1 MNDVI
6 EQINLQIEKYS
17 LLKHKFYKMWSEGEL
32 TMDHLKGYSKE
43 YFQLVKSVPQFVEN
57 ISQLTNDPS
66 VKAVLTETL
75 NEESEHIDLWVKF
88 AVGLGVPKEDLLD
101 YQGSGKT
108 NDAVSRLKSL
118 TSLSLE
124 EGAGAMYAYEMEI
137 PKISRSKLEGLKKF
151 YGVDNSH
158 DNGNTTRYFQIHEQV
173 DVRHAATWR
182 QMLQNL
188 ADESKTKSVFESAV
202 RSLEAQNKLLDSVQ
216 EKYVA

>member
-6 EQINLQIEKYS
+6 EQINLQIEKCS

-32 TMDHLKGYSKE
+32 TNDHLKGYSKE
-43 YFQLVKSVPQFVEN
+43 YFQLVKSVPQFVQN

-88 AVGLGVPKEDLLD
+88 AVGLGVPKEELLD

-108 NDAVSRLKSL
+108 NDAVSQLKNL
-118 TSLSLE
+118 TSFSLE

-158 DNGNTTRYFQIHEQV
+158 DNGNTTRYFEIHEQV
-173 DVRHAATWR
+173 DIRHAANWR

-216 EKYVA
+216 EKYIA